1 MPSRYEVDFGG
12 RPISIEIGKMA
23 RQANG
28 SVTVRYGDTVVLVT
42 ACAAKEAAED
52 VDFLPLTVN
61 YMEMTYAAGK
71 IPGGFFKREGRPSER
86 EVLCSRLIDR
96 PLRPLFPEGYFNETQ
111 VIATVLSLDPEN
123 NPEIAAMVGA
133 STALMISDV
142 PFNIP
147 IAGVRVGR
155 VNGEFVCNP
164 TNKQQKESDIDLIV
178 AGSKDA
184 IIMVEGG
191 AKMVSEDDLLDAMM
205 FAGKSMQGVI
215 KLQEKI
221 VTETGKPKK
230 TIPSIKADEELAAK
244 VIGFADS
251 KIRAALNIP
260 SKQERYQRLSD
271 ISKELIESLKPNYKD
286 REDEVTKLFE
296 DLKYRILRESVLTT
310 NTRID
315 GRGLADIRQITC
327 EVGLLPRTHGS
338 ALFTRGETQAMVATT
353 LGTSEDEQKIDA
365 LSGWE
370 YKTFMLHYNFP
381 PFSVGEVKMLRGPGR
396 REIGHGALAERA
408 VTKVLPEAEAFPYTI
423 RVVSDILESN
433 GSSSMAT
440 VCGASLSLM
449 DAGVPTKAAV
459 AGIAMG
465 LIKEG
470 ERVAV
475 LSDILGDED
484 HLGDMDFKVAG
495 TEDGITAFQMDMKV
509 TGVTKEILRRALH
522 QAKEGRLHILK
533 KMKEAISSPRAEL
546 SVHAPRII
554 TIYVRQEKIKDVIGP
569 GGKNIKGIIEKTGVK
584 IDIDDSGKVNIASA
598 DDEAAQ
604 KAIAI
609 IKELTQEAEIGKI
622 YLGKVRK
629 IMDFGAFV
637 EIFPGTDGLVHISQ
651 LAEERVKDVK
661 DVLKEG
667 DEVLVKVL
675 EVDKQ
680 GKIRLSRKEALGK
693 TAT

>member
-178 AGSKDA
+178 AGNKDA

-205 FAGKSMQGVI
+205 FASKSMQGVI

-338 ALFTRGETQAMVATT
+338 ALFTRGETQAMVVTT

-408 VTKVLPEAEAFPYTI
+408 VTKVLPEAETFPYTI

-495 TEDGITAFQMDMKV
+495 TEEGITAFQMDMKV

-522 QAKEGRLHILK
+522 QAKEGRLHIL
-533 KMKEAISSPRAEL
+533 
-546 SVHAPRII
+546 
-554 TIYVRQEKIKDVIGP
+554 
-569 GGKNIKGIIEKTGVK
+569 
-584 IDIDDSGKVNIASA
+584 
-598 DDEAAQ
+598 
-604 KAIAI
+604 
-609 IKELTQEAEIGKI
+609 
-622 YLGKVRK
+622 
-629 IMDFGAFV
+629 
-637 EIFPGTDGLVHISQ
+637 
-651 LAEERVKDVK
+651 
-661 DVLKEG
+661 
-667 DEVLVKVL
+667 
-675 EVDKQ
+675 
-680 GKIRLSRKEALGK
+680 
-693 TAT
+693 